1 MKEEKSKALYHLIYR
16 LKSELAQV
24 LGSLMKGFDE
34 WTDPMIDFNRTGF
47 CLTARRFI

>member
-1 MKEEKSKALYHLIYR
+1 MKEEKSKALDHLIYR

-34 WTDPMIDFNRTGF
+34 QTDQMINWTRTGF
-47 CLTARRFI
+47 CVTARRFI